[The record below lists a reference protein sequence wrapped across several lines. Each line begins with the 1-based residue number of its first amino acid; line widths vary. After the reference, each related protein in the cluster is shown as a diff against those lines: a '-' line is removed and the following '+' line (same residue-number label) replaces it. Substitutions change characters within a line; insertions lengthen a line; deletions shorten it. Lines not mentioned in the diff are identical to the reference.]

1 MISQLTDALA
11 AAFVFGSFGGQTGFV
26 DAKGTGVLILRAT
39 AIRYHRLCRNR
50 RPVRVV
56 RR

>member
-26 DAKGTGVLILRAT
+26 DAKGTES
-39 AIRYHRLCRNR
+39 
-50 RPVRVV
+50 
-56 RR
+56 